1 MANGKKRENFLGF
14 QRVYLEG
21 EVEKILVA
29 RHWDELGNALALFIY
44 GLVLFPTF
52 EDFIDLAAISI
63 FWVIWKEKESLV
75 YPFLAD
81 TFRTL
86 HVRHEKK
93 SVALKFCFALLFKW
107 LTSHV
112 FKPNAPISE
121 ITSREWARTLVSL
134 SGKDITSY
142 HHKLNVE
149 EIIVSCDSFP
159 NVPLI
164 GFKGCI
170 SYNPMLAL

>member
-63 FWVIWKEKESLV
+63 FWAIWKEKKV
-75 YPFLAD
+75 
-81 TFRTL
+81 
-86 HVRHEKK
+86 
-93 SVALKFCFALLFKW
+93 
-107 LTSHV
+107 
-112 FKPNAPISE
+112 
-121 ITSREWARTLVSL
+121 
-134 SGKDITSY
+134 
-142 HHKLNVE
+142 
-149 EIIVSCDSFP
+149 
-159 NVPLI
+159 
-164 GFKGCI
+164 
-170 SYNPMLAL
+170 